1 MENGGINMAKK
12 LEEGVEVVKCSSSR
26 PISIMGRF
34 VLGCRDF
41 WTGVTVIPTFV
52 VVLMGFLTFG
62 FIMESHIISCIP
74 EVAVLN
80 DTKAAELCIPRVLNA
95 SNIEYHSGHR
105 FYSELKEMDPPI
117 APTFRRNHTVL
128 CHKELRTEVKYGYCL
143 TISGRKDVP
152 FCTAADRMDLLYTRS
167 SKSLCY
173 ASVLHMLMVEV
184 YEELQA
190 TGNTPLITFGSLLGA
205 VRNGSMI
212 PFTED
217 TDIGFVDELKAKE
230 ALREALWQ
238 KGYHMFFLGIWR
250 VCVAPTHPLAGRLY
264 DSKLPLT
271 KRYSVPYVDLYQ
283 MKKGNHGFWDIQE
296 LVGTNG
302 RFLPADRVEPFSQ
315 ITVNGMPFDTVRDP
329 HFFLKEAYGPDY
341 MTPIPRKA

>member
-1 MENGGINMAKK
+1 MENSGIKK
-12 LEEGVEVVKCSSSR
+12 LEESVDVIKHAPPR
-26 PISIMGRF
+26 PIGIMGRF
-34 VLGCRDF
+34 LLGCRDF
-41 WTGVTVIPTFV
+41 WTGVTVIPTFIL
-52 VVLMGFLTFG
+52 VLMGLLMFG
-62 FIMESHIISCIP
+62 FIMETHIMSCVP

-80 DTKAAELCIPRVLNA
+80 DTKVAKVCTPRVLNA
-95 SNIEYHSGHR
+95 STIEYHSGHR
-105 FYSELKEMDPPI
+105 FYSELKEMDPRP
-117 APTFRRNHTVL
+117 APTFRGNHTVL
-128 CHKELRTEVKYGYCL
+128 CHEEIRTQAKYGYCL
-143 TISGRKDVP
+143 PISGRKDVP
-152 FCTAADRMDLLYTRS
+152 FCTAADRMDLLHTRS

-217 TDIGFVDELKAKE
+217 TDIAFVNELKA
-230 ALREALWQ
+230 REALQEALWR

-264 DSKLPLT
+264 DSNLPLT

-283 MKKGNHGFWDIQE
+283 MKKTNQGVWDIEE
-296 LVGTNG
+296 LVGSNG
-302 RFLPADRVEPFSQ
+302 RFLPTDRVEPFSQ
-315 ITVNGMPFDTVRDP
+315 VTINGMPFDTVQDP

-341 MTPIPRKA
+341 MTPKPRKT